1 MKIILAIMSVMV
13 FSIALFMQCS
23 SQKQP
28 KVTYSFPAIM
38 TKPVRD
44 HYTAICEKGRVL
56 YEINC
61 AGCHNKKVN
70 GKTVI
75 PDFSEA
81 QMLGYALRV
90 LNAEHEKALPE
101 ENITPEELGFIN
113 TFLMYKTR
121 NTTTAKK

>member
-1 MKIILAIMSVMV
+1 MRVIALILSVTL
-13 FSIALFMQCS
+13 FSICLFVQCT

-28 KVTYSFPAIM
+28 KVTYAFPAIM
-38 TKPVRD
+38 AQPVRD

-70 GKTVI
+70 GKIII

-90 LNAEHEKALPE
+90 LNAEHERALPE

-121 NTTTAKK
+121 NTATVKK